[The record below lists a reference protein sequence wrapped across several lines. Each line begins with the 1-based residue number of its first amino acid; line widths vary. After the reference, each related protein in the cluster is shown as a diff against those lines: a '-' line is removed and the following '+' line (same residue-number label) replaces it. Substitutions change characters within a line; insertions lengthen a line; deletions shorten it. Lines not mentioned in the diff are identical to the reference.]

1 MTVAQKGKWRI
12 FRVFNILN
20 VLVLLTACAGP
31 YQGAPVSDRANPAS
45 NKLTRHVVSRGETL
59 FSIAWRYGQ
68 DYKVLARNNG
78 IARPYT
84 IYPGQVIHLKGRYAK
99 SPAKTKAS
107 VAKPK
112 VQSGRSK
119 STTSTRPKPTK
130 SLQHNEPVKW
140 RWPAK
145 GKVIATFSSRNP
157 LNKGVDIA
165 GKLGEPVVAA
175 GSGVVV
181 YAGSGLRG
189 YGNLLIIKHSETFLS
204 AYAHNRK
211 LLVKEGQAV
220 KAGQKIAEMGS
231 SGTDR
236 NKLHFE
242 IRKEGKPVNPMGY
255 LPKRT

>member
-1 MTVAQKGKWRI
+1 MSVARAWNWRLLK
-12 FRVFNILN
+12 VFKILNIL
-20 VLVLLTACAGP
+20 LLLTACAGS
-31 YQGAPVSDRANPAS
+31 YQGAPVSERGNPAS
-45 NKLTRHVVSRGETL
+45 TKLTHHVVTKGDTL

-68 DYKVLARNNG
+68 DYKALARSNG

-84 IYPGQVIHLKGRYAK
+84 IYPGQVIHLKGSRTS
-99 SPAKTKAS
+99 SPAQTKTAS
-107 VAKPK
+107 AKPK
-112 VQSGRSK
+112 AETSRSK
-119 STTSTRPKPTK
+119 SATKIRPQSQKP
-130 SLQHNEPVKW
+130 LLNAAPLKW

-165 GKLGEPVVAA
+165 GKLGESVVAA

-189 YGNLLIIKHSETFLS
+189 YGNLLIIKHSESFLS
-204 AYAHNRK
+204 AYAHNRR
-211 LLVKEGQAV
+211 LLVREGQSV

-255 LPKRT
+255 LPRRS

>member
-1 MTVAQKGKWRI
+1 
-12 FRVFNILN
+12 
-20 VLVLLTACAGP
+20 
-31 YQGAPVSDRANPAS
+31 
-45 NKLTRHVVSRGETL
+45 
-59 FSIAWRYGQ
+59 
-68 DYKVLARNNG
+68 NNG
-78 IARPYT
+78 
-84 IYPGQVIHLKGRYAK
+84 
-99 SPAKTKAS
+99 
-107 VAKPK
+107 
-112 VQSGRSK
+112 
-119 STTSTRPKPTK
+119 
-130 SLQHNEPVKW
+130 PVKW

-165 GKLGEPVVAA
+165 GKLGESVVAA

-181 YAGSGLRG
+181 YAGSGVRG
-189 YGNLLIIKHSETFLS
+189 YGKLMIIKHSETFLS

-211 LLVKEGQAV
+211 LLVKEGQSV